1 MDVSKQVTHH
11 RIGEKFIMF
20 NLPVDWIFVYFVLKN
35 QLQLSLS
42 GNERKRICLH
52 HRFQLQCLLNPRFQ
66 LLGREFPLQALLVP
80 TFLLKSL
87 LFFCLDI
94 FEPQTCRVSNSEREI
109 AFIGWRELE
118 MASCRSH
125 QYSSVAENNVRT
137 LKVCL
142 QQRSSKVT

>member
-1 MDVSKQVTHH
+1 MENAICQVLFELIESWLVTLSYTLQYVLKTNKGHCKKACCS
-11 RIGEKFIMF
+11 RDNTFCFVTILVVAFAKCQRKKK
-20 NLPVDWIFVYFVLKN
+20 NLPTSPVLVPMFIK
-35 QLQLSLS
+35 
-42 GNERKRICLH
+42 
-52 HRFQLQCLLNPRFQ
+52 PFQ
-66 LLGREFPLQALLVP
+66 LLRREFPLQALLVP

-125 QYSSVAENNVRT
+125 
-137 LKVCL
+137 
-142 QQRSSKVT
+142 